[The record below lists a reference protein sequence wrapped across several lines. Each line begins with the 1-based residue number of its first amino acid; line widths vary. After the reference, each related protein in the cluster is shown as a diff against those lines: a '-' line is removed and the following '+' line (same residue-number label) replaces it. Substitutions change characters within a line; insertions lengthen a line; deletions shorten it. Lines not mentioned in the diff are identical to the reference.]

1 MWENDAVSHYSLY
14 IFVLNNNKDNNKDK
28 IKIMKR
34 VSDTKQQK
42 ESSSWTRRFIATAIL
57 QGAII
62 VVVTAFLVLSQIS
75 FLKPEISRVIATG
88 GAGTWFTFGYII
100 YIVVGVISIA
110 VSALFYYY
118 IERVLGKQYN
128 ASRVTKVLAW
138 GHLILMN
145 AGTTA
150 ATGMLMYAGY
160 VSGAA
165 MLSVSIGGKGFNQ
178 GQAHEILS
186 PFVEPISVAI
196 LILLLGV
203 LLGGI
208 GFLLIY
214 KSKRTGNNA

>member
-1 MWENDAVSHYSLY
+1 
-14 IFVLNNNKDNNKDK
+14 
-28 IKIMKR
+28 
-34 VSDTKQQK
+34 
-42 ESSSWTRRFIATAIL
+42 
-57 QGAII
+57 
-62 VVVTAFLVLSQIS
+62 
-75 FLKPEISRVIATG
+75 
-88 GAGTWFTFGYII
+88 
-100 YIVVGVISIA
+100 
-110 VSALFYYY
+110 LFYYY
-118 IERVLGKQYN
+118 IKRVQGKQYN

-160 VSGAA
+160 VSGAS
-165 MLSVSIGGKGFNQ
+165 MLPVSIGGKGFNR
-178 GQAHEILS
+178 GQAHQILS
-186 PFVEPISVAI
+186 PFIEPISVAM